1 MHLFFHPNAFRYD
14 NSVLVFISDN
24 GARFISTV
32 EGADKPNYPL
42 KGFKNTIYEGGARV
56 PGFVH
61 SPLLE
66 QPGRRY
72 QGLLHMVDFLPT
84 LVNLAGG
91 VVPANV
97 DGKDQW
103 ASISKNQPSPR
114 SVVVYNI
121 DDVFVPTLL
130 AGPVIY
136 QKFQIG
142 VRGNRYKMILGQNVV
157 FHL

>member
-14 NSVLVFISDN
+14 NSVIVFISDN

-91 VVPANV
+91 EVPANV

-103 ASISKNQPSPR
+103 ASLSKNQPSPR

-142 VRGNRYKMILGQNVV
+142 VRGNR
-157 FHL
+157 